1 MASGRTHKQ
10 PSDVRLGDLRP
21 IAMSAHLAARP
32 DLRKLTDDELL
43 KSVIDPALRDG
54 IVVNT
59 RTGLLH
65 DGNGR
70 TLELLRRA
78 SDPNSKITADT
89 LVPVE
94 YYTPDLSMFPD
105 IEPLEENER

>member
-1 MASGRTHKQ
+1 
-10 PSDVRLGDLRP
+10 
-21 IAMSAHLAARP
+21 MSAHLAARP
-32 DLRKLTDDELL
+32 DLQKLTDDELL
-43 KSVIDPALRDG
+43 RSVIDPALRDG

-70 TLELLRRA
+70 TLELLHRA
-78 SDPNSKITADT
+78 SDPNSKITIDI

-94 YYTPDLSMFPD
+94 YYTPNLSMFPD
-105 IEPLEENER
+105 IEPSEENER